1 MEINPE
7 ITCQIC
13 SEKAPPNK
21 PFHRHYGAICCV
33 KCRSFFRRI
42 VQINGVEADLRNVYQ
57 CISRQPN
64 LRCDMQLF
72 GTTHRCLHCRMEKCL
87 EVGLRPDKVLLDKKA
102 RRKYTG
108 MDSTLYWI
116 LFQHWCCKYPQDFR
130 PKMVKVLKGFIW
142 LKFFKDWFS
151 LGKTKRKDFGKERFD
166 QMIQNVDKSISMD
179 WVETISEIGLSNN
192 TPRELQDLFLHGQA
206 IDTATLFNVG
216 QYLS

>member
-1 MEINPE
+1 MMNSAFKQEKRALFSYDWSRFYRVFFHKKGRVLKINMEINPE

-13 SEKAPPNK
+13 FEKAPPNK

-87 EVGLRPDKVLLDKKA
+87 EVGLRPDRVLLDKKA

-108 MDSTLYWI
+108 MESNICSTEFFLNNDVVIFAY
-116 LFQHWCCKYPQDFR
+116 LFGNN
-130 PKMVKVLKGFIW
+130 PKIW
-142 LKFFKDWFS
+142 AQKW
-151 LGKTKRKDFGKERFD
+151 
-166 QMIQNVDKSISMD
+166 
-179 WVETISEIGLSNN
+179 
-192 TPRELQDLFLHGQA
+192 
-206 IDTATLFNVG
+206 
-216 QYLS
+216 